1 MSASTPTPR
10 TTSPLTVSAVPP
22 GLPPRTAADPM
33 PRNGERPAHRT
44 RAWTPRTGHN
54 PAGGAVE
61 RPAADRPPADRSLG
75 ERARAERRRE
85 EERHVRSLAR
95 IVALACVEA
104 ELGLRPARQL
114 SAWLDLPTYGKMVRR
129 ADLASR
135 IRADGDATQGRPQ
148 ALGARCC
155 HAEDGVYEA
164 SATIQL
170 PDRVRAMALRIERR
184 RDRWKVTALELG

>member
-1 MSASTPTPR
+1 MSTSTPTPR
-10 TTSPLTVSAVPP
+10 TTGPLTVSAVPP
-22 GLPPRTAADPM
+22 GLPPRTGTVPM
-33 PRNGERPAHRT
+33 SRNRERPAHRPQ
-44 RAWTPRTGHN
+44 AWTPRTNHG
-54 PAGGAVE
+54 PAGD
-61 RPAADRPPADRSLG
+61 AAGRPPADLSLGEQDLG

-135 IRADGDATQGRPQ
+135 IRADGDATRGRPQ

>member
-10 TTSPLTVSAVPP
+10 TTGPLTVSEVPP
-22 GLPPRTAADPM
+22 GLPPRTGADPT
-33 PRNGERPAHRT
+33 PRNGKRPAHRP
-44 RAWTPRTGHN
+44 RAWAPH
-54 PAGGAVE
+54 ASHSSASSAAE
-61 RPAADRPPADRSLG
+61 RPLAERSLG

-114 SAWLDLPTYGKMVRR
+114 SAWLDLPTYGKMIRR

-135 IRADGDATQGRPQ
+135 IRTDGNAARGRPR

-155 HAEDGVYEA
+155 RAEDGVYEA
-164 SATIQL
+164 SATVQL